1 MKYLRG
7 SSREVMVS
15 GGWNAVQSE
24 AAAKDW
30 AMTLLRQFARAAVVW
45 AAANPVKAAQL
56 AIALAIIGTTL
67 VTTKRLDKRT
77 LKRAARVFL

>member
-1 MKYLRG
+1 
-7 SSREVMVS
+7 
-15 GGWNAVQSE
+15 
-24 AAAKDW
+24 
-30 AMTLLRQFARAAVVW
+30 MTFLRQAARAAVLW

-56 AIALAIIGTTL
+56 AIALAIVGSAL